1 MIGMTQNKLM
11 IVGGV
16 ILLIACGYQLFSL
29 HEDWRYNHS
38 MRAGD
43 YPAASGHTSEYGVFA
58 NARQLHQQGDYAQ
71 AQQVFAAIDI
81 EQSPRLRVPVLFELS
96 QTYIRQAVDF
106 EKKGDAEQRIPL
118 LELAKENYRK
128 ILRNDPDNWQARV
141 NLARVLRML
150 PDARLLVDDDDDVMP
165 ERSPQ
170 ATVQTMGHDRLP

>member
-1 MIGMTQNKLM
+1 MISNTQKKVMTVAGL
-11 IVGGV
+11 V
-16 ILLIACGYQLFSL
+16 LLIACGYQLMAL
-29 HEDWRYNHS
+29 YQDWRYNHS
-38 MRAGD
+38 MRAED
-43 YPAASGHTSEYGVFA
+43 YRAASGHTSEYGVFA
-58 NARQLHQQGDYAQ
+58 NARQLHQEGDYAQ
-71 AQQVFAAIDI
+71 AQQVFASINI
-81 EQSPRLRVPVLFELS
+81 EQSPQLRVPVLFELS

-150 PDARLLVDDDDDVMP
+150 PDARLLVDDDEDVMP

>member
-1 MIGMTQNKLM
+1 M
-11 IVGGV
+11 
-16 ILLIACGYQLFSL
+16 
-29 HEDWRYNHS
+29 
-38 MRAGD
+38 
-43 YPAASGHTSEYGVFA
+43 
-58 NARQLHQQGDYAQ
+58 
-71 AQQVFAAIDI
+71 
-81 EQSPRLRVPVLFELS
+81 LFELS

-128 ILRNDPDNWQARV
+128 ILRDDPDNWQARV

-150 PDARLLVDDDDDVMP
+150 PDARLLVDDDEDVMP